1 MTPARFA
8 SNVRPIR
15 AQGAARV
22 RALVEADIPQVAQV
36 HRASFRLDH
45 EPKFGEYEEYF
56 TRVFLDS
63 AAADRGIS
71 SLVYQ
76 EHDGRIAGFVGIV
89 PRRVTIGGRRYQA
102 AISSQFVVDPASHVG
117 LVALR
122 LAKAYLEGPQDL
134 SIADEANDV
143 SRKIWEGLGGS
154 TALLLSMYWTRALR
168 PTALALSF
176 LGRRRALAPVAVAG
190 RPFAAIADGL
200 AVRLPGSQFRQTPR
214 STSSE
219 PLFAQTVVAEAPA
232 LCGDAALR
240 VEYDEQTF
248 QRLLDR
254 TAGRAAGG
262 RALNAV
268 VKNGASILGWYIA
281 HLDAEGAAE
290 VSQIAASAATING
303 VLDHL
308 FHHAWREGAVSVS
321 GRLDPRFTQP
331 LSDQYCLFH
340 RRGPWVL
347 IKANKPELLRALESG
362 ATCLSR
368 FDGEW
373 SLRFRPQHA

>member
-1 MTPARFA
+1 MTPAQFA

-15 AQGAARV
+15 APGAARV
-22 RALVEADIPQVAQV
+22 RQFVEADLPQVAQV
-36 HRASFRLDH
+36 HRAAFRLGD
-45 EPKFGEYEEYF
+45 ESRLVEYGKYF
-56 TRVFLDS
+56 TRVFLES
-63 AAADRGIS
+63 AERGIS

-89 PRRVTIGGRRYQA
+89 PRRVMMGGRRYQA

-122 LAKAYLEGPQDL
+122 LAKAYLDGPQDL

-143 SRKIWEGLGGS
+143 SKRIWEGLGGT

-168 PTALALSF
+168 PAGLGLSF
-176 LGRRRALAPVAVAG
+176 AGRRRALAPLAVAG
-190 RPFAAIADGL
+190 RPFAAVADAL
-200 AVRLPGSQFRQTPR
+200 AARVPGSQFRQTPPP
-214 STSSE
+214 STAA
-219 PLFAQTVVAEAPA
+219 PLFAQTVVAHAPEF
-232 LCGDAALR
+232 CGEALR

-254 TAGRAAGG
+254 TTARASSGRV
-262 RALNAV
+262 LNTI
-268 VKNGASILGWYIA
+268 VKNGTSLLGWYIA
-281 HLDAEGAAE
+281 HIDATGAAE
-290 VSQIAASAATING
+290 VSQLAASGATIHA

-308 FHHAWREGAVSVS
+308 FHHAWREGAVSVT

-347 IKANKPELLRALESG
+347 IKANTPELLRAVESG

-373 SLRFRPQHA
+373 SLRFHPQHA